1 MYPPPFMGRKL
12 MHNNDVLQ
20 KIDSEQYCLEHQALE
35 QEVSFLLIVD
45 PTSGEFQRS
54 FPQFIGLI

>member
-1 MYPPPFMGRKL
+1 